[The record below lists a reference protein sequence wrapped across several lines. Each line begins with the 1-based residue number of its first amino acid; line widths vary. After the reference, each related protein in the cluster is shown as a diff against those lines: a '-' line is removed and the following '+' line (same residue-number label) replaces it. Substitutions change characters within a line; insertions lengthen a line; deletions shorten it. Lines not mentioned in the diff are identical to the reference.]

1 MIFNWTD
8 TRGDR
13 FAVADTDTEG
23 EARDLVRMHAYGH
36 YIEEGMSIADAHQK
50 AAAFARG
57 VELRALKR
65 SEFAALCERQRAG

>member
-8 TRGDR
+8 TRGDE

-23 EARDLVRMHAYGH
+23 QARDLIRLHAYAD
-36 YIEEGMSIADAHQK
+36 YIERGMTIADAHRQ
-50 AAAFARG
+50 AAAFARKAK
-57 VELRALKR
+57 LRKLKR